1 MLFPNFDVSSLGV
14 KMGALVKGTRMSL
27 SHLDG
32 RQQDLQ
38 GFCQPLAQIIPA
50 RRRLFRPEP
59 FRAAAIQGTDFRI
72 PAAD

>member
-14 KMGALVKGTRMSL
+14 KMVTLVKGTRMSL

-38 GFCQPLAQIIPA
+38 GICQPLAQIIPA
-50 RRRLFRPEP
+50 RQRLLQPEP
-59 FRAAAIQGTDFRI
+59 FRAVAIRETVFRF